1 FFVRIFMILHM
12 ILFMGFLLDAKIKA
26 EHNQLIKLL
35 ADKKKKL
42 TVIFLIPLQISFLC
56 SVVLVFFCNIFPNI
70 HSLDF
75 SFYTIFICVIL
86 LYNLILLYNFTK
98 IIRS

>member
-1 FFVRIFMILHM
+1 
-12 ILFMGFLLDAKIKA
+12 LFMGFLLDAKIKA

-75 SFYTIFICVIL
+75 SFYTIFICAIL

>member
-1 FFVRIFMILHM
+1 
-12 ILFMGFLLDAKIKA
+12 LLDAKIKA

-70 HSLDF
+70 F